1 MWLCWL
7 YVVGKECIH
16 RAVSLITDIVDSLG
30 VCVCVCYSMWLCWLY
45 VVGKECIR
53 RAVSVITDIV
63 DSLGVDGVSR
73 SKQLCYASLSEYIE
87 SASQLLT
94 VYMQHPGESVLH
106 ILSLWW
112 QCQSTVACLHAASRW
127 VSITHIVILVV
138 ACISGNGVAHVNKV
152 TVCWAWLL
160 LGYYYGHPSCL
171 DSIPGEGHLSRYVP
185 ATQVN
190 SAWPSLVDRHDEY
203 QPKGG
208 DALQLWFV
216 CGWQVKLWSPCYTR
230 VISERFRDK
239 GLIIK
244 CCI

>member
-1 MWLCWL
+1 MVAVPVNCWL
-7 YVVGKECIH
+7 STCSIP
-16 RAVSLITDIVDSLG
+16 VSQY
-30 VCVCVCYSMWLCWLY
+30 YSYCHS
-45 VVGKECIR
+45 G
-53 RAVSVITDIV
+53 
-63 DSLGVDGVSR
+63 G
-73 SKQLCYASLSEYIE
+73 
-87 SASQLLT
+87 SASQLLP

-112 QCQSTVACLHAASRW
+112 WL
-127 VSITHIVILVV
+127 VSAVMELRTWTKLPYVGH
-138 ACISGNGVAHVNKV
+138 
-152 TVCWAWLL
+152 
-160 LGYYYGHPSCL
+160 GYYWVITTVTHRVWIQFPVRDIYL
-171 DSIPGEGHLSRYVP
+171 DMWP

-230 VISERFRDK
+230 AISERFRDK